1 MSSDES
7 AVRGRMRL
15 RKGRDA
21 LRLSETAGAGTR
33 GHTSPRKTKMWEH
46 GSLRL
51 TCMPVNLLEA
61 SCSCCDPETGRT
73 EAESSSESSSEETL
87 GSGLMSSSQAQ
98 LIGFCWVMIA
108 KARIPSEL
116 Q

>member
-1 MSSDES
+1 
-7 AVRGRMRL
+7 MRV

-33 GHTSPRKTKMWEH
+33 GHTSPRKTNLWEH

-51 TCMPVNLLEA
+51 TWRPVNLLEA
-61 SCSCCDPETGRT
+61 SCCRCYDPGTGRT
-73 EAESSSESSSEETL
+73 EAESSSESSSEGTL

-108 KARIPSEL
+108 KAPVPSEL
-116 Q
+116 LWPSAAR